1 MKTIF
6 SLFPLAVWRAPLPV
20 ALVALLRAVRAGLEV
35 APPGEPAVAPARAPR
50 RLAAQLAALLPALPL
65 LGGGRVVA
73 GAEVA
78 GLGAG
83 RGGRSGGGSGLCG
96 SGASGGANWCGGF
109 CDGSGSC
116 SGGGSGGASGDCGG
130 GSHGSDGCCGS
141 GHRGCDCGGVCSTGG
156 QAPEAITNSSVLHPL
171 CASLGPAC
179 PSPAV

>member
-1 MKTIF
+1 MTYIVHITYTSNPLYLCVFICAISSVEKQKMKTIF

-35 APPGEPAVAPARAPR
+35 APPGKPAVAPARAPR

-116 SGGGSGGASGDCGG
+116 SGGGSQ
-130 GSHGSDGCCGS
+130 SDLMLRTCA
-141 GHRGCDCGGVCSTGG
+141 RRAQQTGEL
-156 QAPEAITNSSVLHPL
+156 QQ
-171 CASLGPAC
+171 SLRRQL
-179 PSPAV
+179 

>member
-116 SGGGSGGASGDCGG
+116 SGGGSGDCGG

>member
-1 MKTIF
+1 MEKQKIKTIL

-50 RLAAQLAALLPALPL
+50 RLAAQLAALLPVLPL

-83 RGGRSGGGSGLCG
+83 RGGRSGGG
-96 SGASGGANWCGGF
+96 ASGG
-109 CDGSGSC
+109 D
-116 SGGGSGGASGDCGG
+116 D
-130 GSHGSDGCCGS
+130 
-141 GHRGCDCGGVCSTGG
+141 
-156 QAPEAITNSSVLHPL
+156 
-171 CASLGPAC
+171 
-179 PSPAV
+179 